1 MTVTTVMIL
10 VIVRVVA
17 ALFRLHRQQPDELPA
32 QYRDVRDLA
41 AMRRSHHLFYR
52 SQLLS
57 LKLDMAVFI
66 PHRIQSATEPCS
78 LSTNLIL
85 GRKDSWEHWP
95 IKWLAEL
102 YTSASKMI
110 RDCIVSLWEIAC
122 AKEQSQMKRF
132 KPGSWRRALDWLV
145 RSPSAR
151 PLVLS
156 RLFLAFGRLFTN
168 REVASVTVFSLSLGS
183 SNFLNCPD
191 AASRARST
199 SGLGT

>member
-1 MTVTTVMIL
+1 
-10 VIVRVVA
+10 
-17 ALFRLHRQQPDELPA
+17 
-32 QYRDVRDLA
+32 
-41 AMRRSHHLFYR
+41 MRRSHHLFYR

-78 LSTNLIL
+78 PSTNLIL

-110 RDCIVSLWEIAC
+110 RDCIVSLGEIAC

-145 RSPSAR
+145 RSPSAM
-151 PLVLS
+151 PSVLS
-156 RLFLAFGRLFTN
+156 RLF
-168 REVASVTVFSLSLGS
+168 SLSADYSRTEKSPLSRFSASPLDHPTSSIAPMPPPAPGAHPDLGHS
-183 SNFLNCPD
+183 QFCVGWCDTNGFGADRHLAWQCSLLIAPIP
-191 AASRARST
+191 T
-199 SGLGT
+199 